1 MRGGS
6 VEIACNMIQFN
17 NGFVDDLEQ
26 PTLNLLRDSIMSLAV
41 TFYGSQHRQ
50 TTIKNRGY
58 EKYGKVLRQLNSHLA
73 QPDLQTTNETILTA
87 LTCMLLEIFLPTGP
101 NNFLKH
107 MRGIEIMLEIRGP
120 PNDPDGETAL
130 IFHGLRLLC
139 IIGALATSRPSLYSR
154 EEWKRVP
161 CIQKDEAGI
170 LRHRIFTIL
179 ADGTRLRHERD
190 LAQSLGIVDRHPCI
204 IIETQLLLAELEEIR
219 VDWVAFNE
227 SQLDNSTTQLG
238 KEIHVANH
246 VSATVGM
253 LYYTTYICLLEVI
266 ESLESSSKYAS
277 LRNAAAIKILKCLE
291 LKSYEQREGAPES
304 NTIGFVATKVA
315 WQALGGFNSPEGRK
329 LAKVVKAATNGV
341 FAAGAWEGDP
351 NPGLGFLQ
359 TQQLSNTWSDPPVTP
374 GSMNELRYL
383 DPSGMKICQKEILD
397 LGRRVVPFRHFYNFG
412 F

>member
-1 MRGGS
+1 
-6 VEIACNMIQFN
+6 MIQFN
-17 NGFVDDLEQ
+17 NGCVDDPEQ
-26 PTLNLLRDSIMSLAV
+26 PTISLLRDSIMSLAV

-50 TTIKNRGY
+50 TNIKNRGY
-58 EKYGKVLRQLNSHLA
+58 EMYGKVLRQLNSHLA

-107 MRGIEIMLEIRGP
+107 MRGIESILEIRGP

-130 IFHGLRLLC
+130 IFHGLRLLS
-139 IIGALATSRPSLYSR
+139 IVGALATSRPSLYSR
-154 EEWKRVP
+154 QEWKQVP

-170 LRHRIFTIL
+170 LRHRVFTIL

-190 LAQSLGIVDRHPCI
+190 LAQSLGLVERYPCI
-204 IIETQLLLAELEEIR
+204 VLETRLLLDELEEIR
-219 VDWVAFNE
+219 ADWVVFNE

-238 KEIHVANH
+238 KDMHIANH

-253 LYYTTYICLLEVI
+253 LYHTTHICLLEVI
-266 ESLESSSKYAS
+266 ESLDPSSKYAS

-341 FAAGAWEGDP
+341 FAAGAWEANP
-351 NPGLGFLQ
+351 NAGLGLLQ
-359 TQQLSNTWSDPPVTP
+359 NQQLSNTWSNPPVIP
-374 GSMNELRYL
+374 GSMNEVKYV
-383 DPSGMKICQKEILD
+383 DPSGMKIWQREILD
-397 LGRRVVPFRHFYNFG
+397 LGHRVVPFRHFYNFG
-412 F
+412 V

>member
-1 MRGGS
+1 
-6 VEIACNMIQFN
+6 VEIACNMIQFS
-17 NGFVDDLEQ
+17 NGWVDNPNQ
-26 PTLNLLRDSIMSLAV
+26 PSISLLRDSIMSLAI

-50 TTIKNRGY
+50 TDIKNRGY
-58 EKYGKVLRQLNSHLA
+58 EKYGKVLRQLNNHLA

-107 MRGIEIMLEIRGP
+107 MRGIESILEIRGP

-130 IFHGLRLLC
+130 IFHGLRLLS
-139 IIGALATSRPSLYSR
+139 IVGALATSRPSLYSR
-154 EEWKRVP
+154 QEWKRVP
-161 CIQKDEAGI
+161 CVQKDEAGI
-170 LRHRIFTIL
+170 LRHRVFTIL
-179 ADGTRLRHERD
+179 ADSTRLRHERD
-190 LAQSLGIVDRHPCI
+190 LAQSLGLVERCPCI
-204 IIETQLLLAELEEIR
+204 VLEAQLLLNELEEIR
-219 VDWVAFNE
+219 ADWVAFNE
-227 SQLDNSTTQLG
+227 TQLDNSTTQLG

-253 LYYTTYICLLEVI
+253 LYYTTHICLLEII
-266 ESLESSSKYAS
+266 ESLEPSSKYAS

-329 LAKVVKAATNGV
+329 LAKVVKASSNGV
-341 FAAGAWEGDP
+341 FAAGAWEN
-351 NPGLGFLQ
+351 NPDAGLGF
-359 TQQLSNTWSDPPVTP
+359 QQLSNTWSDPPLTP
-374 GSMNELRYL
+374 GSMNEVRYV
-383 DPSGMKICQKEILD
+383 DPSGMKVWQKEIVD
-397 LGRRVVPFRHFYNFG
+397 LGHRVVPFRAFHNFG